1 MKLKNLSSVILAA
14 MMAAT
19 SVPAASLSAPYNRL
33 SAYAVETAEP
43 EEEAPIAYG
52 LCGENLT
59 WEVFAE
65 EDSLVIDGTGA
76 MTEWENAEDAPWAE
90 YGDRISLIVIREN
103 VESISENAFGATGGR
118 TFYFHGYNCVIP
130 DSETFLPENASIYGY
145 DGSTAQAYAEKYGR
159 EFTSEGEYEA
169 PSDENISTDEN
180 VPSDEEDST
189 VIEENR
195 IVAEGMCGEN
205 LKWEI
210 DSLEDILIISGYGE
224 MTDWEKPEDAPWFE
238 YSDEFDI
245 VIIRPG
251 VCELSENSL
260 GSNAKIIYLESYNC
274 VIPDS
279 ETVIPADA
287 KILGYTGST
296 AQAYAEKYG
305 REFDTLS
312 GENEEYPLME
322 GVCTENLKWILWDN
336 GSLAFYGYGDIVA
349 ENGVYPWD
357 TVADSIKEVIISTAV
372 KSIDENA
379 FTNCTNLESVL
390 MYTPDCQIAD
400 SADVFPSNVLLQ
412 VGDGSTAEEY
422 AVKYNLTHVVYNF
435 FTASGEIGD
444 NLTWVLFS
452 GGSLRIYGEGDMI
465 DLGGVNPWA
474 EYEDEITRVQIDE
487 EVTSIDKSAFEG
499 CDNIAEMI
507 VLNPECK
514 FAESEDAIPEDTVI
528 YAAEGSG
535 ALMYAQLF
543 GRSFK
548 TLSSEITAPEEE
560 ESPIVAEGELGDN
573 LKWNLNKNGDLSIEG
588 TGEMPDCGKG
598 GYPWSEYADQIKGVY
613 FEKEVTSIGSY
624 AFYNCTNLETMY
636 LAPVIGEHAY
646 DGCINVNG
654 YSTYGDL
661 TVNVIGDYA
670 FNNCGYDVY
679 EIDNPDCVIADSEFV
694 FPVNATIWG
703 YAGSTAQA
711 HAEKYGLEFVEI
723 KDNESYEGKCGETLE
738 WNILSDN
745 RLVINGDGIM
755 DSYMGYSNWE
765 EYTEL
770 FDTVEYSGEL
780 YNYGEYAFYNCKNLK
795 SIELAP
801 VIGAHAFE
809 GCSNITSTITSGEFV
824 LKEIGDYAFYGCDNL
839 GGLIIENPECVI
851 ADSPYVFPEDMTI
864 FGVAG
869 STAQAHAE
877 KYGLE
882 FVEIE
887 YEEVYEGTCGEAI
900 NWSFDENTGYLWLR
914 GEGVMNNWAS
924 ADIVPWAEIA
934 DKITNISIDG
944 NIESIGDY
952 AFSGLTNLRSVQTE
966 GTANQIARIGEHAFD
981 GCTSLESTIFYN
993 VEEIQDYAFYGCD
1006 SLEHLYLSSE
1016 NCTVADSPNVFP
1028 EGILISGISDD
1039 LKAYAE
1045 KYNFK
1050 YDDCSV
1056 LAEGKL
1062 DDNYTWTLLNNG
1074 SLSIDGTGDMPVLDG
1089 ESPWS
1094 EYADKV
1100 KFVFFDIESGS
1111 IGDYAFYNF
1120 KNLGGV
1126 GYAFVDDDFMSIGS
1140 HAFENCEKLAYFTAF
1155 ENITEIGDYAFNGCD
1170 SLEVVYIRNPECVI
1184 ADSEFVFPANTVI
1197 HGYAG
1202 STAQAY
1208 AEKYGLDFVEIE
1220 SVEQGFIAYGE
1231 LGENL
1236 TWSLYNDGMLYI
1248 DGEGE
1253 MLECGEGGYPW
1264 SEFSDKITAVNFGKG
1279 VTSVGAY
1286 AFYNCKNITTIDT
1299 TKVIGEH
1306 AFDGCINVESV
1317 GSYMENAMT
1326 VVGDYAFNNCG
1337 FSLYTFDDPNCVIA
1351 DSEFVFP
1358 DGATIWG
1365 HVGSTAQAHAE
1376 KYGLDFAI
1384 IEEESVTTTAPDFDS
1399 ETTTT
1404 TTTTTTPNDSE
1415 SELPQTG
1422 FAKAYDYLAFSAGV
1436 MALCGIYAMKK
1447 SKKKEDEE

>member
-19 SVPAASLSAPYNRL
+19 SVPAASLIAPYNSL

-43 EEEAPIAYG
+43 EAEAPIASG

-103 VESISENAFGATGGR
+103 VESISENAFGATRGR
-118 TFYFHGYNCVIP
+118 IFYFDGFDCVIP
-130 DSETFLPENASIYGY
+130 DSETFLPENASIHGY
-145 DGSTAQAYAEKYGR
+145 DNSTAHAYAEKYGR

-251 VCELSENSL
+251 VGELSENSL
-260 GSNAKIIYLESYNC
+260 GSNAKIIYLTSYNC

-322 GVCTENLKWILWDN
+322 GVCTENLEWILWDD
-336 GSLAFYGYGDIVA
+336 GSLAFYGFGDIVA

-357 TVADSIKEVIISTAV
+357 TVADSIKEVVISTAV
-372 KSIDENA
+372 RSIDENA
-379 FTNCTNLESVL
+379 FTNCTNLESVF

-400 SADVFPSNVLLQ
+400 SADVFPSDVLLQ
-412 VGDGSTAEEY
+412 VGADTTAEEY
-422 AVKYNLTHVVYNF
+422 ASKYNLSHDVYNF

-444 NLTWVLFS
+444 NLSWTLFN

-465 DLGGVNPWA
+465 DLGGVNPWG
-474 EYEDEITRVQIDE
+474 EYEDEITRVQINH
-487 EVTSIDKSAFEG
+487 EVTSIDKAAFEG

-528 YAAEGSG
+528 FGAEGSG
-535 ALMYAQLF
+535 ALMYAQMF

-560 ESPIVAEGELGDN
+560 ESPFVA
-573 LKWNLNKNGDLSIEG
+573 
-588 TGEMPDCGKG
+588 
-598 GYPWSEYADQIKGVY
+598 
-613 FEKEVTSIGSY
+613 
-624 AFYNCTNLETMY
+624 
-636 LAPVIGEHAY
+636 
-646 DGCINVNG
+646 
-654 YSTYGDL
+654 
-661 TVNVIGDYA
+661 
-670 FNNCGYDVY
+670 
-679 EIDNPDCVIADSEFV
+679 
-694 FPVNATIWG
+694 
-703 YAGSTAQA
+703 
-711 HAEKYGLEFVEI
+711 
-723 KDNESYEGKCGETLE
+723 EGKCGETLD
-738 WNILSDN
+738 WNIQTDK
-745 RLVINGDGIM
+745 RLFINGDGVM

-765 EYTEL
+765 EYTDL
-770 FDTVEYSGEL
+770 FDTVEYSGKLE
-780 YNYGEYAFYNCKNLK
+780 NYGEYAFYNCKNLK

-839 GGLIIENPECVI
+839 GGLTIENPECVI

-869 STAQAHAE
+869 STAQAYAE
-877 KYGLE
+877 KYGLV

-887 YEEVYEGTCGEAI
+887 SEEQEFIAYGELG
-900 NWSFDENTGYLWLR
+900 EN
-914 GEGVMNNWAS
+914 
-924 ADIVPWAEIA
+924 
-934 DKITNISIDG
+934 
-944 NIESIGDY
+944 
-952 AFSGLTNLRSVQTE
+952 LTWE
-966 GTANQIARIGEHAFD
+966 
-981 GCTSLESTIFYN
+981 
-993 VEEIQDYAFYGCD
+993 
-1006 SLEHLYLSSE
+1006 
-1016 NCTVADSPNVFP
+1016 
-1028 EGILISGISDD
+1028 
-1039 LKAYAE
+1039 
-1045 KYNFK
+1045 
-1050 YDDCSV
+1050 
-1056 LAEGKL
+1056 
-1062 DDNYTWTLLNNG
+1062 LLNNG
-1074 SLSIDGTGDMPVLDG
+1074 MLYING
-1089 ESPWS
+1089 EGEMLECGEGGYPWS
-1094 EYADKV
+1094 DFSDKI
-1100 KFVFFDIESGS
+1100 KDISLAKEVTS
-1111 IGDYAFYNF
+1111 IGAYAFYNC
-1120 KNLGGV
+1120 KNLETLHLAPVIGAHAYDGCSNATV
-1126 GYAFVDDDFMSIGS
+1126 LGFYVD
-1140 HAFENCEKLAYFTAF
+1140 LAI
-1155 ENITEIGDYAFNGCD
+1155 NEIGDYAFNGCD
-1170 SLEVVYIRNPECVI
+1170 GIEVVYIGNPDCVI

-1202 STAQAY
+1202 STAQAH
-1208 AEKYGLDFVEIE
+1208 AEKYNMHFTAIRKEIVSGE
-1220 SVEQGFIAYGE
+1220 FGEGFEWTIFDDNTI
-1231 LGENL
+1231 L
-1236 TWSLYNDGMLYI
+1236 I
-1248 DGEGE
+1248 DGVGKMPEYEAGN
-1253 MLECGEGGYPW
+1253 YPW
-1264 SEFSDKITAVNFGKG
+1264 SEYSDMIKDIQLGKK
-1279 VTSVGAY
+1279 VESIGAY
-1286 AFYNCKNITTIDT
+1286 AFYNCTNLETIHLAP
-1299 TKVIGEH
+1299 VIGAH
-1306 AFDGCINVESV
+1306 AYDGCINVNSV
-1317 GSYMENAMT
+1317 GYYSDIPVNEI
-1326 VVGDYAFNNCG
+1326 GDYAFNNCG
-1337 FSLYTFDDPNCVIA
+1337 LPSYEITNPDCVIA

-1358 DGATIWG
+1358 ANAEICGYA
-1365 HVGSTAQAHAE
+1365 GSTAQAYAE
-1376 KYGLDFAI
+1376 KYGLEFAFI
-1384 IEEESVTTTAPDFDS
+1384 DYEPVTTTAPDSDS
-1399 ETTTT
+1399 ETTT

-1422 FAKAYDYLAFSAGV
+1422 FSKAYDYLAFSAGV

-1447 SKKKEDEE
+1447 GKKKEDEE